1 MNLTTRNVLFALL
14 AVVATTACKVALAS
28 DFAYSG
34 FSPAIAI
41 ALFSGMLIKDKNQS
55 FFLPLLALFVS
66 DVVLEVLYRINKYP
80 FAGLYKYQLLN
91 YALLLGSVF
100 IGWAFKG
107 KKLGSVVAAAVAGP
121 TLFFLLSNLTVW
133 IGTTDAIYPKTFNG
147 LMLCYEQALPFYKN
161 SLIATIIALPLCIIG
176 YNALVYRNNNLKP
189 VLA

>member
-28 DFAYSG
+28 NFAYSG

-41 ALFSGMLIKDKNQS
+41 AVFSGMLIKDKNQS

-66 DVVLEVLYRINKYP
+66 DVVLEVLHRLDKYP

-91 YALLLGSVF
+91 YALLLLSVF

-107 KKLGSVVAAAVAGP
+107 KSLGSVIGAAVAGP

-133 IGTTDAIYPKTFNG
+133 IGTTDAIYPKNING
-147 LMLCYEQALPFYKN
+147 LLLCYEQALPFYKN
-161 SLIATIIALPLCIIG
+161 SLLATIMALPLCIIG
-176 YNALVYRNNNLKP
+176 YKSLVYRNNDLKP
-189 VLA
+189 VMA